1 MLSILLFALIPDS
14 LNVNMGNSYFINN
27 PIGEMIKISLV
38 KLGNMGDVE
47 AFIFEKKYLSSIW
60 SYKNHI

>member
-14 LNVNMGNSYFINN
+14 LNVNMENSYFINN

-38 KLGNMGDVE
+38 KLGNIGDVE